1 MSNKKTLLSGITA
14 TGKLTLGNYIGAI
27 KNMVKLQD
35 EYNSFVFIADL
46 HALTLPIDPKILE
59 QNRHNIYALYLACGL
74 DPNKTA
80 IFFQSDVMEHGL
92 MNWLIINNTTI
103 GELSRMTQFKDKS
116 QKVKSANGMD
126 TIPTGL
132 LMYPTLMVADI
143 MLYDADLVPVGI
155 DQKQHV
161 ELTRNITQR
170 INNKYKLDF
179 KIPEPYIPNVGN
191 KIMSLTDPT
200 KKMSKSDTNEKSS
213 IYLLDNPGEAYKK
226 IIKCVTDSEGKIY
239 ASPEKPGITN
249 LLNIYSALKE
259 ISLKDTETYFKNK
272 NYKEL
277 KEEVAQTVKEFLQNI
292 QTRYQ
297 QFLPLVDKLSKE
309 GAIKAAKVAKANLL
323 KLMKGMGLNNEK

>member
-1 MSNKKTLLSGITA
+1 
-14 TGKLTLGNYIGAI
+14 
-27 KNMVKLQD
+27 
-35 EYNSFVFIADL
+35 
-46 HALTLPIDPKILE
+46 
-59 QNRHNIYALYLACGL
+59 
-74 DPNKTA
+74 
-80 IFFQSDVMEHGL
+80 
-92 MNWLIINNTTI
+92 
-103 GELSRMTQFKDKS
+103 
-116 QKVKSANGMD
+116 
-126 TIPTGL
+126 
-132 LMYPTLMVADI
+132 MYPTLMVADI

-213 IYLLDNPGEAYKK
+213 IYLLDNPSEAYKK

-292 QTRYQ
+292 QTKYQ